1 MTPYFF
7 IQPIMGKRGNHKKKK
22 KKKKKKKNQQQQQQ
36 QQRHYN
42 FWETNYRTK
51 NLFFFGRKLSH

>member
-22 KKKKKKKNQQQQQQ
+22 KKNQKQQQ

-51 NLFFFGRKLSH
+51 NLFFLGRKLSH